1 MPSVRIADDRVADDR
16 VADDRVAD
24 DRIAVLMLLRGL
36 CVVLALG
43 AVSCATIT
51 GSDPGARTP
60 GVILDDE
67 GIERAAAGVIRNTSE
82 GLRDSQIRVTSFN
95 GVVLLT
101 GLVSDESL
109 KQAAQ
114 QAVEQQVRKV
124 RRIHNELEVG
134 PPVTTVSR
142 INDRW
147 LGTKVKTSLVASE
160 EVDGDRVMV
169 VTRDGVVYLMG
180 LVSRVEGDSAA
191 DVARSVVGVQKV
203 VKAFEYLDGG
213 R

>member
-1 MPSVRIADDRVADDR
+1 MPSVRIVDDPGAGWTF
-16 VADDRVAD
+16 
-24 DRIAVLMLLRGL
+24 LHGL
-36 CVVLALG
+36 CLVLTLG
-43 AVSCATIT
+43 TVSCATIT

-67 GIERAAAGVIRNTSE
+67 GIERAAARVIRDANE
-82 GLRDSQIRVTSFN
+82 ALRESQIRVTSFN

-109 KQAAQ
+109 KQEAQ

-213 R
+213 G

>member
-1 MPSVRIADDRVADDR
+1 MPSVRIVDDPGAGWTF
-16 VADDRVAD
+16 
-24 DRIAVLMLLRGL
+24 LRGL
-36 CVVLALG
+36 CLVLTLG
-43 AVSCATIT
+43 TVSCATIT

-67 GIERAAAGVIRNTSE
+67 GIERAAARVIRDASE
-82 GLRDSQIRVTSFN
+82 ALRESQIRVTSFN

-109 KQAAQ
+109 KQEAQ

-213 R
+213 G

>member
-1 MPSVRIADDRVADDR
+1 MPSVRIEDNPGAAWTF
-16 VADDRVAD
+16 
-24 DRIAVLMLLRGL
+24 LRGL
-36 CVVLALG
+36 CLVLALG
-43 AVSCATIT
+43 TASCATIT

-60 GVILDDE
+60 GVIFDDR
-67 GIERAAAGVIRNTSE
+67 GIEWAAGGAIRDASE
-82 GLRDSQIRVTSFN
+82 ALRDSQIRVTSFN

-101 GLVSDESL
+101 GLVAEESL
-109 KQAAQ
+109 KQAAR
-114 QAVEQQVRKV
+114 QAVERKVRKV
-124 RRIHNELEVG
+124 RRIHNEIEVG

-160 EVDGDRVMV
+160 EVDGDRVHV

-180 LVSRVEGDSAA
+180 LVSRAEGDSAA

-203 VKAFEYLDGG
+203 VKAFEYVDAG
-213 R
+213 